1 MRDRRRIWC
10 DAVPDNLGHLQELQD
25 AGVSA
30 FLVDSGVPEFPPL
43 SDAQLRQAM
52 TEVASFD
59 GLLIVHAEDP
69 DVILANP

>member
-1 MRDRRRIWC
+1 M
-10 DAVPDNLGHLQELQD
+10 LGFRLQM
-25 AGVSA
+25 